1 MDQNNENNEAE
12 YKKDWKKSQLLAKR
26 LLDSKPAK
34 LLAKKVIGSKPAEK
48 IVKKIKDRQIWA
60 AFGGLT
66 NFLSFV
72 PTLIF
77 LNIYFLASMVVG
89 NEFSTYII
97 KLNKWH
103 IAVLALAN
111 LIFFLSLLAAILFI
125 TLIICYISV
134 GLTCPASIWQIIEG
148 LWDLI

>member
-1 MDQNNENNEAE
+1 MDNTSENNEAE
-12 YKKDWKKSQLLAKR
+12 YKKDWRKSQLLAKR
-26 LLDSKPAK
+26 LLDSTPAK

-48 IVKKIKDRQIWA
+48 VVKKIKDKQIWA

-77 LNIYFLASMVVG
+77 LNIYFLASVVVG

-111 LIFFLSLLAAILFI
+111 LIFFITILVSIFFI
-125 TLIICYISV
+125 TLIICYVSL
-134 GLTCPASIWQIIEG
+134 GQTCPLSLWDIIKG